1 MAFLEYYG
9 VGISALSAAV
19 PRTVIDNYEY
29 TQYFPKEQVKEVVDK
44 VGIYER
50 RFADEN
56 TCSSDLCFVAA
67 EKLIAD
73 NDINREEIDLL
84 VFLSQ
89 TPDYRMPAT
98 SILLQDRLGLPHSTI
113 AFDIT
118 LGCSAKGT

>member
-19 PRTVIDNYEY
+19 PRTVINNYEY

-73 NDINREEIDLL
+73 NNINREEIDLL

-98 SILLQDRLGLPHSTI
+98 SILLQDRLGLSQLDHC
-113 AFDIT
+113 F
-118 LGCSAKGT
+118 